1 MIWRGTPTFE
11 SEPALIDE
19 LVLAAAARHG
29 ARPALIDARSGRR
42 LTFAQLADGARRF
55 AAGLADH
62 GVRRGDAVA
71 LVAGNCPD
79 YAVALY
85 GALAAGAAVASA
97 NPALT
102 APELSRQFA
111 VSSTISASGR
121 AARLAAGRQR
131 CVSHEPSRPST
142 ARAARRRTHVPGAS
156 CRSRLARDGGDPGDA
171 GGGHVAAHARQEPQL
186 VVALDQH
193 RAAHRPTLSGP
204 PSGSARRSPGQAS
217 SAVSRSAPR

>member
-121 AARLAAGRQR
+121 AAPARGRPAAVRVTR
-131 CVSHEPSRPST
+131 TVSTVHCSGSEAANSC
-142 ARAARRRTHVPGAS
+142 ARRVLPVP
-156 CRSRLARDGGDPGDA
+156 P
-171 GGGHVAAHARQEPQL
+171 
-186 VVALDQH
+186 
-193 RAAHRPTLSGP
+193 RP
-204 PSGSARRSPGQAS
+204 
-217 SAVSRSAPR
+217 